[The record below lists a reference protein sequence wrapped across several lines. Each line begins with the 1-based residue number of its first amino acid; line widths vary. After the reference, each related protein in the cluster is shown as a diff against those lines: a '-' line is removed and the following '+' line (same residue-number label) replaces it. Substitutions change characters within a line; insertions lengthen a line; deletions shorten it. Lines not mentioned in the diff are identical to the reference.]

1 MAQAGPYDLILMDMQ
16 MPRMDGLQATRHI
29 RALAEHAKTPIVAI
43 TANAFEQ
50 DRKACMAAGMDDFV
64 SKPIVPDVLRDV
76 LARWLRPA

>member
-1 MAQAGPYDLILMDMQ
+1 
-16 MPRMDGLQATRHI
+16 MPTDTNAATNEVNENVVI
-29 RALAEHAKTPIVAI
+29 GTAVGI